1 MVVVEVEVVEVMVG
15 GLELGWK
22 EKLGDWATQVR
33 LTSSRYCQPLSPY
46 RLRLR

>member
-1 MVVVEVEVVEVMVG
+1 VVLVEVVEVMEG

-22 EKLGDWATQVR
+22 EKLGDGATQVR
-33 LTSSRYCQPLSPY
+33 LTSSHYCQPLSPY